1 MKKIYNLSIY
11 LLLLFVLHSCT
22 TYKSQYGKNIVN
34 PIEEKPTNSELTH
47 RFYLIGDAGNAE
59 EPEAQETLKLFEERL
74 KESDENATLVFL
86 GDNIYPKGMPTEKGS
101 KERKLAEEKITF
113 QLEIAKNFKGKT
125 VFIAGNHDWYNG
137 IEGLEAQ
144 SKFVTDYLED
154 KKAFL
159 PRNSCGIERLKI
171 NDDVVMITID
181 SQWFLEDW
189 NNYPTINDDCEIKTK
204 EAFFEEVKSLLNKHQ
219 NQTVILAIHHPLL
232 SNGEHGG
239 QMLSINQQL
248 YPVGNV
254 PPLPRESLRVVLQFK
269 Y

>member
-1 MKKIYNLSIY
+1 MLIDKYYEIIAFRPKKNQ
-11 LLLLFVLHSCT
+11 VAV
-22 TYKSQYGKNIVN
+22 IVN
-34 PIEEKPTNSELTH
+34 DIT
-47 RFYLIGDAGNAE
+47 
-59 EPEAQETLKLFEERL
+59 Q
-74 KESDENATLVFL
+74 
-86 GDNIYPKGMPTEKGS
+86 
-101 KERKLAEEKITF
+101 RKLAEEKITF

-219 NQTVILAIHHPLL
+219 NQTVILAIRMELL
-232 SNGEHGG
+232 PSEARV
-239 QMLSINQQL
+239 
-248 YPVGNV
+248 YTPVTSMSETA
-254 PPLPRESLRVVLQFK
+254 P
-269 Y
+269 